1 MSKQRIH
8 IDSTET
14 SPEVDIDLQNGT
26 MEFVGRSLPHN
37 SAQFYQ
43 RVYHWIE
50 EYLKVPQERTEVRV
64 KLDYMDTSSSKHFY
78 NIFERLNAVVDKGA
92 SVNVSWHY
100 EPGDEDMEETGKN
113 YRDLFNL
120 DFQFIEQDELF

>member
-1 MSKQRIH
+1 M
-8 IDSTET
+8 
-14 SPEVDIDLQNGT
+14 DIDLQNGT

-37 SAQFYQ
+37 SDQFYQ
-43 RVYHWIE
+43 RVYHWID
-50 EYLKVPQERTEVRV
+50 EYLKVPQESTEVRV